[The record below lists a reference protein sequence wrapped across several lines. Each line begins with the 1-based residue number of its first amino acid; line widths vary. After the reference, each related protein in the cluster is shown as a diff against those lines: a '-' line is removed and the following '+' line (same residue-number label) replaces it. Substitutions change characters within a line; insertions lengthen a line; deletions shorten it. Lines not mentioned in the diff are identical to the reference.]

1 MNRTL
6 RLAVL
11 PLAAVAALAFAGT
24 ALATQRIAVSQTSTS
39 LTIKVSQDQS
49 DVQPAKIQIYVP
61 SGYTPTLGAAPGTK
75 IGTTTGHVFARD
87 VGVPLPLEGD
97 VIVDDPAKHTKDAC
111 SPGTNAAVWLLNLSV
126 AGQTINL
133 PVYVNPTS
141 AAESSL
147 GALKLTVC
155 LGPADVP
162 TGTPGRSP
170 NGAQLLDATFTVN
183 NTLTPPSGPVTWIS
197 FWTPYKAGT
206 PAPDP
211 GSTVEAR
218 SLVGP
223 GTVTLRAKILNK
235 KKKIVRLSGVVTQAG
250 NPVSGAKAA
259 LLINS
264 HPSSYSLTSN
274 ASGGFGLFLRQCT
287 KPKPAPCVTPRGV
300 RTTFFQMVAT
310 AAARDITSTGCA
322 TPTQPPIPCVSA
334 TAGPFTARSAKIKV
348 RI

>member
-6 RLAVL
+6 RLAML

-24 ALATQRIAVSQTSTS
+24 ALATQRIAVSQTTTS

-97 VIVDDPAKHTKDAC
+97 VIVGDPAKHTKDAC
-111 SPGTNAAVWLLNLSV
+111 SPGTNGAVWLLNLSV
-126 AGQTINL
+126 AGQTISL

-141 AAESSL
+141 AAESAL

-162 TGTPGRSP
+162 AGTPGRSP

-183 NTLTPPSGPVTWIS
+183 NTLTAPSGPVTWIS

-218 SLVGP
+218 SFVGP

-235 KKKIVRLSGVVTQAG
+235 AKKIVRLSGVVTQAG
-250 NPVSGAKAA
+250 NPVVGAKVA
-259 LLINS
+259 LLIN
-264 HPSSYSLTSN
+264 TRTRFATKSN
-274 ASGGFGLFLRQCT
+274 ASGGFAFRLQNTNRKAT
-287 KPKPAPCVTPRGV
+287 
-300 RTTFFQMVAT
+300 TTFFQAVAT
-310 AAARDITSTGCA
+310 AVARDITSTGCSS
-322 TPTQPPIPCVSA
+322 PTMPPIPCVSA
-334 TAGPFTARSAKIKV
+334 TAGPFTAKSAKIKV

>member
-1 MNRTL
+1 MNRTF
-6 RLAVL
+6 RLAAL
-11 PLAAVAALAFAGT
+11 GLAAAAALAFAGT

-61 SGYTPTLGAAPGTK
+61 NGYTPILGAAVGSK

-97 VIVDDPAKHTKDAC
+97 VVVGDPSKFVGNAC
-111 SPGTNAAVWLLNLSV
+111 SPTYSVVWILQLSV

-133 PVYVNPTS
+133 PVFVTPTS
-141 AAESSL
+141 GAESAL
-147 GALKLTVC
+147 GVAKLSVC

-162 TGTPGRSP
+162 AGTPNRSP

-183 NTLTPPSGPVTWIS
+183 NTLTPPAGPATWIS

-206 PAPDP
+206 ALPNPA
-211 GSTVEAR
+211 STVEAR
-218 SLVGP
+218 SFVGP
-223 GTVTLRAKILNK
+223 GSVTLRAKILNRT
-235 KKKIVRLSGVVTQAG
+235 KKIIRLTGVVSQAG
-250 NPVSGAKAA
+250 NPVSDAKVA

-264 HPSSYSLTSN
+264 HASTYSLKSKAN
-274 ASGGFGLFLRQCT
+274 GGFGLLLRQCT
-287 KPKPAPCVTPRGV
+287 TPKPAPCVTPR
-300 RTTFFQMVAT
+300 RKITAFFQAVAT
-310 AAARDITSTGCA
+310 AVARDVTSTGCA
-322 TPTQPPIPCVSA
+322 NPTMPPIPCVSA
-334 TAGPFTARSAKIKV
+334 TAGPFTARSVKVKV